1 MTSYSEDRTARPLLH
16 KVLEGYNGCLFAY
29 GQTGSG
35 KTFTMQGAGDQRG
48 IIPTLCSELFLEI
61 QESAEQRHI
70 TVVCSVLEIYNEK
83 VKEGN
88 KVE

>member
-1 MTSYSEDRTARPLLH
+1 M
-16 KVLEGYNGCLFAY
+16 EGYNGCLFAY

-48 IIPTLCSELFLEI
+48 IIPTLCSELFAEI
-61 QESAEQRHI
+61 QERNVADACENRMQASAEERHI

-83 VKEGN
+83 VKEGT
-88 KVE
+88 